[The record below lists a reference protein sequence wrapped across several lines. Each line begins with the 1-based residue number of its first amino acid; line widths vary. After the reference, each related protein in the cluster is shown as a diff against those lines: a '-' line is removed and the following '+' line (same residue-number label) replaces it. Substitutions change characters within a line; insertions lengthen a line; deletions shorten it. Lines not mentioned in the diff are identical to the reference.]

1 MSTIDIT
8 ILIVGLVTVIGFGI
22 YKGKSSGGSE
32 DYFLAGRGLPWWL
45 IGFSLIAANISTEQ
59 FVGMSG
65 SASNYLGMAI
75 ASYEWMAAVTLVVV
89 AFFFLPKF
97 LSTGIYTVP
106 EFLEYRYSS
115 VARLVM
121 ATITMVTLVVVNI
134 SAVIYSGA
142 LLITTLYP
150 TLDLFFAGALIALLA
165 AVYVAVGG
173 LKACAWT
180 DLVWGSALIIGGG
193 IITYLAFKMLGQTPI
208 SDLAYTSDI
217 VSAGLTDTSTGAEK
231 FFAINDDKLHMV
243 LPRSDE
249 NIPWTA
255 LLVGLWIPNFFYWG
269 LNQYITQRTLGAK
282 SLAEGQKGIVFS
294 AALKLVVPFVIV
306 FPGIIA
312 FNLFSGD
319 MKDIAAE
326 DSQIQQAW
334 ALFEDVRVSP
344 GANETYTIFKYDRAF
359 EAAQPEKAA
368 EVAAYN
374 SKVEALAESAEVG
387 TSVETL
393 LLYKYDSAFGLLL
406 KKLLPEGS
414 GLLGFV
420 LLAITGAVISSLASM
435 LNAAST
441 IFSMDIY
448 RTYIDKAATDKRLVK
463 VGRICVVVFVSIG
476 CSLTTVLTNP
486 NFGGIFKFIQEF
498 QGFISP
504 GILGIFVFAFAV
516 KKAPRICGV
525 AGLVTSPVVY
535 GYLFFF
541 ASNVAFLDRMA
552 ITIFSVFAVLAFLTI
567 KSPLKENFTLPN
579 QATISLESSRIAAIF
594 GWLVVVATVALY
606 IFFW

>member
-1 MSTIDIT
+1 MSTIDIL
-8 ILIVGLVTVIGFGI
+8 ILVLGLILVIGFGI
-22 YKGKSSGGSE
+22 YKGKSSSGSE
-32 DYFLAGRGLPWWL
+32 GYFLAGRGLPWWL

-65 SASNYLGMAI
+65 SASDYLGMAI
-75 ASYEWMAAVTLVVV
+75 ASYEWMAAITLVVV
-89 AFFFLPKF
+89 AFVFLPKF

-115 VARLVM
+115 FARFVM
-121 ATITMVTLVVVNI
+121 ALITMVTLVVVNI

-150 TLDLFFAGALIALLA
+150 SLDLLFAGVIIALLA

-180 DLVWGSALIIGGG
+180 DLVWGSALIVGGG
-193 IITYLAFKMLGQTPI
+193 VITYLAFTMLGQTPI
-208 SDLAYTSDI
+208 SELAYTADI
-217 VSAGLTDTSTGAEK
+217 AAAGLTDASSGSEK
-231 FFAINDDKLHMV
+231 FFAINSDKLHMV
-243 LPRSDE
+243 LPRTDE

-255 LLVGLWIPNFFYWG
+255 LVVGLWIPNFFYWG
-269 LNQYITQRTLGAK
+269 LNQYITQRTLGSK
-282 SLAEGQKGIVFS
+282 SLAEGQKGIVFA
-294 AALKLVVPFVIV
+294 AALKLIVPFVIV

-319 MKDIAAE
+319 MKEIAAD
-326 DSQIQQAW
+326 DSKIQEAW
-334 ALFEDVRVSP
+334 VLYEELKDDPAAS
-344 GANETYTIFKYDRAF
+344 GTYTLFKYDRAF
-359 EAAQPEKAA
+359 ETAQPEKAA
-368 EVAAYN
+368 EIAAYN
-374 SKVEALAESAEVG
+374 AKVESLAEAAGSS
-387 TSVETL
+387 TSKETL

-406 KKLLPEGS
+406 KRLLPEGS

-448 RTYIDKAATDKRLVK
+448 RKYFDKDATDQKLVT
-463 VGRICVVVFVSIG
+463 VGRVCVAVFVSIG
-476 CSLTTVLTNP
+476 CALTTVLTDP

-516 KKAPRICGV
+516 KKAPRNCGV
-525 AGLVTSPVVY
+525 AGLITSPVVY
-535 GYLFFF
+535 GALFFF
-541 ASNVAFLDRMA
+541 ASDVAFLDRMA
-552 ITIFSVFAVLAFLTI
+552 ITIFSVFLVLGVLTLMN
-567 KSPLKENFTLPN
+567 PLKENFKLPN
-579 QATISLESSRIAAIF
+579 QAAISLESSKIAAIL
-594 GWLVVVATVALY
+594 GWCVVFATIGLY
-606 IFFW
+606 IVFW